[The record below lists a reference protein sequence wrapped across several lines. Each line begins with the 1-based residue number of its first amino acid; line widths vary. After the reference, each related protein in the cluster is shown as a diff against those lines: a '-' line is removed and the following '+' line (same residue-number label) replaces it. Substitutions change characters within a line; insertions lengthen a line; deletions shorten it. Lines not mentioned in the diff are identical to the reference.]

1 MKKEKEFMKE
11 KIVLKKRSASKIV
24 KLPNGTTFTAR
35 YERISRKQ
43 LPSNIRVKKVRTVG
57 PRNRNRGILSVG
69 DANLLRNILGR
80 KKVRFN
86 SSAIALKRMR
96 KNKRKQ
102 TGKGLAS
109 NLANLGI
116 RLGSQ
121 AINSTLGKKLINK
134 ATDSIPNVFKYG
146 LSKIKN
152 KNVQRALDSDNAN
165 YVVDEAQNQVHT
177 RSNGLFDL

>member
-1 MKKEKEFMKE
+1 MKE
-11 KIVLKKRSASKIV
+11 KIVLKKRSTSNIV
-24 KLPNGTTFTAR
+24 TLPNGTTFTAR

-43 LPSNIRVKKVRTVG
+43 LRSNIRVKKVQTVG
-57 PRNRNRGILSVG
+57 PRNRNRRILSVG

-109 NLANLGI
+109 NLVNLGI

-121 AINSTLGKKLINK
+121 ALNSTLGKKLINK
-134 ATDSIPNVFKYG
+134 GIDSIPNVFKYG

-152 KNVQRALDSDNAN
+152 KNVQRALDSDHAK
-165 YVVDEAQNQVHT
+165 YVVDEAQNQVRT
-177 RSNGLFDL
+177 RSNGLFDLLKKNG